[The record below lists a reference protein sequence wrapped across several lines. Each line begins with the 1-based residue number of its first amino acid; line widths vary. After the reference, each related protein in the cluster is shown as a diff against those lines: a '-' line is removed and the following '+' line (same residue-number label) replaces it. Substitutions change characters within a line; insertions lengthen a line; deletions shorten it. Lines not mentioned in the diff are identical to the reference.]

1 MRKLFVIILL
11 LSLPVFMGQGRFG
24 LVLGDPTGI
33 DYYLPQG
40 EKSAIDVQAGFSYYW
55 IGYWRLSAGY
65 ARNVAEFDLGSD
77 LPKITVYGRG
87 ALAGELGI
95 FSGYDRIKAGVEAR
109 IGFKFIY
116 NNKYEIFME
125 SGPCIW
131 LITSPSPDWG
141 GVLGIRL
148 YK

>member
-1 MRKLFVIILL
+1 MRKFFVIILL
-11 LSLPVFMGQGRFG
+11 LSLPVFMGQARFG

-33 DYYLPQG
+33 DFYLPQG
-40 EKSAIDVQAGFSYYW
+40 QKAAIDIQAGFSYYW

-65 ARNVAEFDLGSD
+65 AMDVAEFDLGSD
-77 LPKITVYGRG
+77 FPKITAYGKG
-87 ALAGELGI
+87 AFAGELGI
-95 FSGYDRIKAGVEAR
+95 FSYYERIKAGVEAR

-131 LITSPSPDWG
+131 LITSPSFDWG

>member
-33 DYYLPQG
+33 DYYLPQCP
-40 EKSAIDVQAGFSYYW
+40 KSAIDVQAGFSYYL

-65 ARNVAEFDLGSD
+65 ARDVAEFDLGSD
-77 LPKITVYGRG
+77 IPKITAYGRG

-95 FSGYDRIKAGVEAR
+95 FSGYERIKAGVEAR